1 MNEIRN
7 EKIIMLT
14 IVVSFL
20 AAFIINT
27 LSGIIY
33 PPDFRGEFPIY
44 DADWAMIVQVA
55 GAFLLIA
62 LTVIAMKA
70 EEEKQ
75 ILAAAGF
82 TAIAISSGISIISLF
97 DIVNIT
103 TFQQYENYYRVSLS
117 SNFLLIPAV
126 VLIATYSRFK
136 MWIRLV
142 SILTILP
149 LLVGSVMFLFGVRNF
164 ILLEYFINTG
174 VILNSLCWVLW
185 ALNIYTNY
193 RDEHKN

>member
-7 EKIIMLT
+7 EKGIMLT

-33 PPDFRGEFPIY
+33 PPDLGGEFPIY
-44 DADWAMIVQVA
+44 DADWAMVVQVA

-97 DIVNIT
+97 DIINIT

-126 VLIATYSRFK
+126 VLIATYSHFK
-136 MWIRLV
+136 MWIRFV
-142 SILTILP
+142 SILSVLP
-149 LLVGSVMFLFGVRNF
+149 LLVGSVMFLFGIRNF

-174 VILNSLCWVLW
+174 IILNSLCWVLW
-185 ALNIYTNY
+185 AFNIYTNY
-193 RDEHKN
+193 RDELKN